1 MGRKSRYETHVE
13 PYLDDIRKWYQLLN
27 EGEIAR
33 KLGIGITSFEKYK
46 REHPEL
52 REALKEGRFELVED
66 LKLTLKKKAKGF
78 SYTEKKRVIR
88 DENGKKTTSVEEIE
102 RYFPPDTGAIH
113 LLLKNLDD
121 NWRNDDKPTMDL
133 RREKLEND
141 KKRAENADWS

>member
-13 PYLDDIRKWYQLLN
+13 PHLDDIRKWYQLLN

-33 KLGIGITSFEKYK
+33 KLGIGVTSFEKYK

-52 REALKEGRFELVED
+52 REALREGRFELVED

-88 DENGKKTTSVEEIE
+88 DENGKKTTSVEETE

-121 NWRNDDKPTMDL
+121 NWRNDDGPTMAL
-133 RREKLEND
+133 RREKLELD
-141 KKRAENADWS
+141 KKRAETNDWS

>member
-13 PYLDDIRKWYQLLN
+13 PYLEDIRRWYQLLN
-27 EGEIAR
+27 EGEIAK

-46 REHPEL
+46 KEHPEL
-52 REALKEGRFELVED
+52 REALREGRSELVED

-78 SYTEKKRVIR
+78 HYTERKTTVRTEGDRVITTTE
-88 DENGKKTTSVEEIE
+88 ENE
-102 RYFPPDTGAIH
+102 RYAPPDTGAIH

-121 NWRNDDKPTMDL
+121 SWRNDDKPTMDL

-141 KKRAENADWS
+141 KKKAENADWS

>member
-52 REALKEGRFELVED
+52 REALREGRFELVED

-121 NWRNDDKPTMDL
+121 TWRNDDKPTMDL

-141 KKRAENADWS
+141 KKKAENADWS

>member
-33 KLGIGITSFEKYK
+33 KLGIGVTSFEKYK

-52 REALKEGRFELVED
+52 REALREGRFELVED

-78 SYTEKKRVIR
+78 SYTEKERIIQDVDGKMTTIIR
-88 DENGKKTTSVEEIE
+88 E
-102 RYFPPDTGAIH
+102 REKYALPDTGAIH

-133 RREKLEND
+133 RREKLELD
-141 KKRAENADWS
+141 KKRAETNDWS

>member
-13 PYLDDIRKWYQLLN
+13 PYLGDIRKWYQILN

-52 REALKEGRFELVED
+52 REALREGRFELVED

-78 SYTEKKRVIR
+78 SYTEKERIIQDV
-88 DENGKKTTSVEEIE
+88 DGKKTTIVRE
-102 RYFPPDTGAIH
+102 REKYAPPDTGAIH

-121 NWRNDDKPTMDL
+121 SWRNDDKPTMDL

>member
-13 PYLDDIRKWYQLLN
+13 PHLDDIRRWYQLLN

-33 KLGIGITSFEKYK
+33 KLGIGVTSFEKYK

-52 REALKEGRFELVED
+52 REALREGRFELVED

-88 DENGKKTTSVEEIE
+88 DENGKKTTTVEEVE
-102 RYFPPDTGAIH
+102 RYIPPDTGAIH
-113 LLLKNLDD
+113 LLLKTLDE

-133 RREKLEND
+133 RREKLRIDREKMEN
-141 KKRAENADWS
+141 NSW

>member
-13 PYLDDIRKWYQLLN
+13 PYLEDIRKWYQLLN

-52 REALKEGRFELVED
+52 REALRDGRFELVED

-121 NWRNDDKPTMDL
+121 TWRNDDKPTMDL

-141 KKRAENADWS
+141 KKKAESADWN

>member
-52 REALKEGRFELVED
+52 REALREGRFELVED

-78 SYTEKKRVIR
+78 SYTEKERIIQDV
-88 DENGKKTTSVEEIE
+88 DGKKTTIVRE
-102 RYFPPDTGAIH
+102 REKYALPDTGAIH
-113 LLLKNLDD
+113 LLLKNLDE
-121 NWRNDDKPTMDL
+121 NWRNDDGPTMAL
-133 RREKLEND
+133 RREKLELD
-141 KKRAENADWS
+141 KKRAETNDWS

>member
-52 REALKEGRFELVED
+52 REALREGRFELVED

-78 SYTEKKRVIR
+78 SYTEKERIIQDV
-88 DENGKKTTSVEEIE
+88 DGKKTTIVRE
-102 RYFPPDTGAIH
+102 REKYVLPDTGAIH
-113 LLLKNLDD
+113 LLLKNLDE
-121 NWRNDDKPTMDL
+121 NWRNDDGPTMAL
-133 RREKLEND
+133 RREKLELD
-141 KKRAENADWS
+141 KKRAETNDWS

>member
-27 EGEIAR
+27 EGEIAK
-33 KLGIGITSFEKYK
+33 KLGIGVTSFEKYK

-52 REALKEGRFELVED
+52 REALREGRFELVED

-88 DENGKKTTSVEEIE
+88 DENGKKTTSVEETE

-121 NWRNDDKPTMDL
+121 NWRNDDGPTMAL
-133 RREKLEND
+133 RREKLELD
-141 KKRAENADWS
+141 KKRAETNDWS

>member
-13 PYLDDIRKWYQLLN
+13 PHLDDIRRWYQLLN

-33 KLGIGITSFEKYK
+33 KLGIGVTSFEKYK

-52 REALKEGRFELVED
+52 REALREGRFELVED

-88 DENGKKTTSVEEIE
+88 DENGKRTTTVEEVE
-102 RYFPPDTGAIH
+102 RYIPPDTGAIH
-113 LLLKNLDD
+113 LLLKTLDE

-133 RREKLEND
+133 RREKLRIDREKMEN
-141 KKRAENADWS
+141 NSW

>member
-13 PYLDDIRKWYQLLN
+13 PYLEDIRRWYQLLN
-27 EGEIAR
+27 EGEIAK

-52 REALKEGRFELVED
+52 RETLREGRSELVED

-78 SYTEKKRVIR
+78 HYTERKTVVRTEGDRTITTTE
-88 DENGKKTTSVEEIE
+88 ENE
-102 RYFPPDTGAIH
+102 RYAPPDTGAIH

-121 NWRNDDKPTMDL
+121 SWRNDDKPTMDL